1 MQDLYD
7 KLCAKKEKDPNG
19 VGQHEPGAKLDAGKL
34 RPFLVYKGFIHA
46 LQELWNN
53 GSKGAVK
60 YTPEG
65 WKTVP
70 NAKERYMDAAFR
82 HMDKHTLGELRDDE
96 TNTHHLVAAA
106 WSLLA
111 VAELELS
118 EMDNK

>member
-1 MQDLYD
+1 MS
-7 KLCAKKEKDPNG
+7 KDPNG
-19 VGQHEPGAKLDAGKL
+19 IDQHSPGAKLDAGKL

-53 GSKGAVK
+53 GSKGAEK
-60 YTPEG
+60 YTPNG
-65 WKTVP
+65 WKTAT
-70 NAKERYMDAAFR
+70 NAKERYMDADFR

-111 VAELELS
+111 VAEIELT
-118 EMDNK
+118 EMENK